1 MNIRKAKLS
10 DVEAIHELVNYYAK
24 KGLMLPRSRS
34 TLYEFIRDFTVVEI
48 DNEIV
53 GVGALQ
59 ILWIDLAE
67 IRTLAIKEN
76 LFSKGIGKQLVEY
89 FLREAKSLG
98 IQRVFTLTYQP
109 AFFEKCGFN
118 QIDKEQMPHKVWK
131 YCLNCP
137 KFPNCDEVCLV
148 TEINQKIQEIGK
160 EEL

>member
-10 DVEAIHELVNYYAK
+10 DVEKIHELVNYYAK

-34 TLYEFIRDFTVVEI
+34 ALYEFIRDFAVAEI
-48 DNEIV
+48 DNEVV

-67 IRTLAIKEN
+67 IRTLAISESQ
-76 LFSKGIGKQLVEY
+76 FGKGIGKKMVDY
-89 FLREAKSLG
+89 FLDEAKKLG
-98 IQRVFTLTYQP
+98 IKKVFTLTYQP
-109 AFFEKCGFN
+109 GFFQKCGFN
-118 QIDKEQMPHKVWK
+118 EIEKEQMPHKVWK

-148 TEINQKIQEIGK
+148 TEISPVE
-160 EEL
+160 